1 MGHTERTIDVS
12 WPIGGGARWWIGM
25 CNNCHKP
32 VLVYNDGQIVWP
44 NPMPSST
51 SDHIH
56 EDSRNALIE
65 AKKCSSVQAWNA
77 TVAMCRRAIQAA
89 CIEKGADPE
98 AKIYRQIDFLRDEGY
113 ITKGLHDSATV
124 VRWTGN
130 SGAHPDKVKIDKQH
144 AEEALHLAEE
154 ILRLLYEV
162 PARTAAQR
170 ASIGK

>member
-1 MGHTERTIDVS
+1 
-12 WPIGGGARWWIGM
+12 
-25 CNNCHKP
+25 
-32 VLVYNDGQIVWP
+32 
-44 NPMPSST
+44 MPSAT
-51 SDHIH
+51 SEHIH
-56 EDSRNALIE
+56 EDSRESLIE
-65 AKKCSSVQAWNA
+65 AKKCASVQAWNA

-89 CIEKGADPE
+89 CVEKGANEKD
-98 AKIYRQIDFLRDEGY
+98 KIYQQIDYLRDEGY
-113 ITKGLHDSATV
+113 ITRGLHESATV

-130 SGAHPDKVKIDKQH
+130 SGAHPDGVKIDQQH